1 MDHTHQIG
9 DIWAQKEQT
18 ICSGVGQRLDPIK
31 TKLNRFSTLMQF

>member
-18 ICSGVGQRLDPIK
+18 SLFWSRTEAGPNKDK
-31 TKLNRFSTLMQF
+31 TK